1 MDNLTLAAANA
12 FIQLYSLANLL
23 VISIQRK
30 SKPLRFI
37 SLGYFLLAAAFFVIF
52 IFHQAPTEILALT
65 FNLSFSMFFFM
76 YFAGIRSFCGFKA
89 WPVKYSLL
97 LTLGY
102 TLLTLVII
110 LVPISFPRIAIT
122 SLLVVYLFC
131 DALVSIWSVWKRL
144 PLIERSLSLVAMV
157 GYPGYLLAR
166 LFVIYRESYADKF
179 MTDASMESTV
189 TQLFMMINFSVLASV
204 AYHIDNRLLLSDLQ
218 NKNQLLEEQS
228 ITDQLTGLYN
238 QRYLE
243 QMASRE
249 IIRSRNDQQHQ
260 DSRHPV
266 SLILLDIDAF
276 ATITD
281 RHGTHKG
288 NQVIREMS
296 DMIQNAANKQDIV
309 VRLAASKF
317 LLVLLEKSKHEALM
331 VAENLR
337 HQIETIPE
345 PMVCPYTAS
354 LGVAEH
360 ETGENFE
367 HWFNRAALAL
377 DQAKKNGRNR
387 VVSAA

>member
-1 MDNLTLAAANA
+1 MACQIFVAAD
-12 FIQLYSLANLL
+12 S
-23 VISIQRK
+23 
-30 SKPLRFI
+30 
-37 SLGYFLLAAAFFVIF
+37 
-52 IFHQAPTEILALT
+52 
-65 FNLSFSMFFFM
+65 
-76 YFAGIRSFCGFKA
+76 
-89 WPVKYSLL
+89 W
-97 LTLGY
+97 Y

-179 MTDASMESTV
+179 MTDASVESTV

-228 ITDQLTGLYN
+228 ITDQLTGLIN

-266 SLILLDIDAF
+266 S
-276 ATITD
+276 
-281 RHGTHKG
+281 
-288 NQVIREMS
+288 
-296 DMIQNAANKQDIV
+296 
-309 VRLAASKF
+309 
-317 LLVLLEKSKHEALM
+317 
-331 VAENLR
+331 
-337 HQIETIPE
+337 
-345 PMVCPYTAS
+345 
-354 LGVAEH
+354 
-360 ETGENFE
+360 
-367 HWFNRAALAL
+367 
-377 DQAKKNGRNR
+377 
-387 VVSAA
+387 